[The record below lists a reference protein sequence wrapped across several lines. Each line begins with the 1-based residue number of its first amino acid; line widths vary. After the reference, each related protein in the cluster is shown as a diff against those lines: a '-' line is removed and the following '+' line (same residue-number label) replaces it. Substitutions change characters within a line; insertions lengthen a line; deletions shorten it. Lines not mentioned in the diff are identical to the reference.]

1 MTELP
6 ALFPQP
12 SSHRRHFLNKTKTL
26 KLLFPQLLKTPRLQT
41 SGMKRNFTVNDRGS
55 DEIPLEWT
63 PKGLGVTTDVNL
75 EVSVFW

>member
-1 MTELP
+1 MHQTADYLLKQQEM
-6 ALFPQP
+6 
-12 SSHRRHFLNKTKTL
+12 L
-26 KLLFPQLLKTPRLQT
+26 KLYCPPSYPRHQRLQT
-41 SGMKRNFTVNDRGS
+41 LGMKRNFTVNDRGS

>member
-1 MTELP
+1 M
-6 ALFPQP
+6 
-12 SSHRRHFLNKTKTL
+12 L
-26 KLLFPQLLKTPRLQT
+26 KLDSSPSYPRPQTAGTKQ
-41 SGMKRNFTVNDRGS
+41 NFTVNDRGS

>member
-6 ALFPQP
+6 APLL
-12 SSHRRHFLNKTKTL
+12 HRSHFLNKTKTL
-26 KLLFPQLLKTPRLQT
+26 FPRLLKSPHLQT
-41 SGMKRNFTVNDRGS
+41 SGIKRNFTVNDRGS

>member
-1 MTELP
+1 M
-6 ALFPQP
+6 
-12 SSHRRHFLNKTKTL
+12 L
-26 KLLFPQLLKTPRLQT
+26 KLYCPPSYPRHQLLQT
-41 SGMKRNFTVNDRGS
+41 LGMKRNFTVNDRGS